1 MSHRFDIPHFH
12 RRFSVLITD
21 DGGLELWLD
30 GCLRK
35 RREPS
40 DRDPLY
46 VWTNIELDWEE
57 HHYVEARYFRRG
69 GESKERGEGGKRDG
83 SGEGGEGEKLLVT
96 VNGAPILEQSLAP
109 PSG

>member
-1 MSHRFDIPHFH
+1 M
-12 RRFSVLITD
+12 VVAD

-40 DRDPLY
+40 GRYPMY

-57 HHYVEARYFRRG
+57 HHYVEAYY
-69 GESKERGEGGKRDG
+69 DA
-83 SGEGGEGEKLLVT
+83 SGRLKIT
-96 VNGAPILEQSLAP
+96 VNGAPILERLLPRQP
-109 PSG
+109 PPGPGAGPPMPGVRTPRP

>member
-1 MSHRFDIPHFH
+1 MPQRIDIPHRH
-12 RRFSVLITD
+12 RHFAVVVAD

-40 DRDPLY
+40 EREPMY

-57 HHYVEARYFRRG
+57 HHYVEVYYHADGRLKVTIN
-69 GESKERGEGGKRDG
+69 GE
-83 SGEGGEGEKLLVT
+83 
-96 VNGAPILEQSLAP
+96 PILERQLP
-109 PSG
+109 L

>member
-1 MSHRFDIPHFH
+1 MPHRIDIPYRH
-12 RRFSVLITD
+12 RPFAIVLTD

-40 DRDPLY
+40 PRSPLY

-57 HHYVEARYFRRG
+57 HHYVEAYYYPA
-69 GESKERGEGGKRDG
+69 
-83 SGEGGEGEKLLVT
+83 SGRLRVT
-96 VNGAPILEQSLAP
+96 VNGAPILERSLASP
-109 PSG
+109 ALQPGQRPA

>member
-1 MSHRFDIPHFH
+1 MAYRFDIPHRHKLFT
-12 RRFSVLITD
+12 VLVAA

-40 DRDPLY
+40 DREPLY

-57 HHYVEARYFRRG
+57 HHYVEARYFRGRG
-69 GESKERGEGGKRDG
+69 
-83 SGEGGEGEKLLVT
+83 KLEVT
-96 VNGAPILEQSLAP
+96 VNGAPILERQL
-109 PSG
+109 PSETFSERPRKPSR